1 MKKEF
6 AKALKAKQQQR
17 ERNAGRSVAEKL
29 QTLDRLNERSKQLR
43 RAKVV
48 EAGRGSR
55 AGE

>member
-48 EAGRGSR
+48 EARRGSR